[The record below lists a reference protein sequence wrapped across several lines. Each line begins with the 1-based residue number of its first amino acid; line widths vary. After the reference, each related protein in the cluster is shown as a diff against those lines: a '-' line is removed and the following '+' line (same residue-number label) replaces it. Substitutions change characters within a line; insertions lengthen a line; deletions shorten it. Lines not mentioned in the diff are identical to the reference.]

1 MQTVILKNGA
11 EECLP
16 LVNVMM
22 MSLRS
27 LMQENPIAFYELV
40 MKCRDHNHKFFG
52 NVGDILK
59 RLSFSRDQ
67 WFHPRLDPQHRPVRG
82 RRRWPRHEPWL
93 AGQEVTRY
101 TEDVTRKL
109 VRAGFLPRFRCLCW
123 KKFHN
128 GRSSAA

>member
-11 EECLP
+11 EESLP

-52 NVGDILK
+52 NVGDVLK
-59 RLSFSRDQ
+59 RLS
-67 WFHPRLDPQHRPVRG
+67 
-82 RRRWPRHEPWL
+82 
-93 AGQEVTRY
+93 
-101 TEDVTRKL
+101 L
-109 VRAGFLPRFRCLCW
+109 VETSGSIHDSIRNIVL
-123 KKFHN
+123 
-128 GRSSAA
+128 SAAEGDGLDMSLGSPVKK